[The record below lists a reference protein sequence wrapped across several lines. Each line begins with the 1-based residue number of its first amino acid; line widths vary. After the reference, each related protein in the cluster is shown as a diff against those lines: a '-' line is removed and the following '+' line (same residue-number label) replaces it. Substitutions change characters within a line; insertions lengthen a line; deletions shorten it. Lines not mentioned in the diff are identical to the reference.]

1 MASLR
6 RFPGGQDIKL
16 AGGQNLI
23 SMAEAELLACSQIV
37 EEVSKKL
44 SVVTPMPK
52 TTKPKFGLVDM
63 AEVAA
68 SILESAIA
76 CSKATNILVQWAVAA
91 HRERV
96 KVPGST
102 VDPMFCQ
109 GIICASQSVS
119 DSIQDLFT
127 GASAAAQGK
136 GEEEKLVA
144 CANNVASSTSAL
156 VAASKVQSLAQ
167 SSTQQ
172 TLSKS
177 AKAVAHSTAKLIN
190 AAQMLSLGGGGDED
204 IGINSELEHHIRILE
219 LEKQL
224 EKEKNRAKKLKAQ
237 RPVSVYL
244 QGNRTS
250 VYGLQPSGGKRT
262 SVYGNRESVYGAR
275 SSMYGSRTGGSGP
288 AGGAHGSGPAGAA
301 AASNPRQGI
310 RY

>member
-1 MASLR
+1 LR

-37 EEVSKKL
+37 DEVSKKL

-52 TTKPKFGLVDM
+52 TPAAKPKFGLVDM
-63 AEVAA
+63 SEVAA
-68 SILESAIA
+68 SILESSIA
-76 CSKATNILVQWAVAA
+76 CTKATSVLVQWAVAA

-96 KVPGST
+96 KAGQSSGKT
-102 VDPMFCQ
+102 VDPMWCQ

-119 DSIQDLFT
+119 DSIQDLLT
-127 GASAAAQGK
+127 GATGAAHGK

-156 VAASKVQSLAQ
+156 VSASKVQALAA

-172 TLSKS
+172 TLAKS
-177 AKAVAHSTAKLIN
+177 AKAVAHSTAKLIT
-190 AAQMLSLGGGGDED
+190 AAQMLSMGDLGEQDAGAGK
-204 IGINSELEHHIRILE
+204 ELEHQIRILE

-250 VYGLQPSGGKRT
+250 VYGLAPPGGKRT

-275 SSMYGSRTGGSGP
+275 SSMYGNRTGSGSGSGQDGGQ
-288 AGGAHGSGPAGAA
+288 AGGG
-301 AASNPRQGI
+301 RQGGV